1 MNLKQFLKPSSENLT
16 ASGNLAF
23 RGAKRRSNFYYW
35 VKPDWRKIVIFVVL
49 FSIAYCL
56 LSQGLES
63 ETMPPVIYLIFPFFI
78 FTYIVG
84 FVGRTFNLKFSNP
97 FIIIGCGI
105 VFTLFCW
112 YLLSCLIIWIFDK
125 IKKKV

>member
-35 VKPDWRKIVIFVVL
+35 VKPDWRKIVIFVILFFVFGLLMRFPLDWYLPAGGGVLPSGAIADGVPTFKLFNLFLDLIIWYL
-49 FSIAYCL
+49 FS
-56 LSQGLES
+56 G
-63 ETMPPVIYLIFPFFI
+63 
-78 FTYIVG
+78 
-84 FVGRTFNLKFSNP
+84 
-97 FIIIGCGI
+97 
-105 VFTLFCW
+105 
-112 YLLSCLIIWIFDK
+112 LIIWIYDK